1 VSPTEN
7 GRPGAPGGSG
17 RPRVMLWIL
26 ILAAT
31 VSLGRFL
38 AVLPLTYPPRTEVDF
53 PAYHEGGRLL
63 IEGEIDRLYSDDFKE
78 FQNLPLVTVFLAPLG
93 ALDYDQAWR
102 VLWWTNLASI
112 VAALAVLLFCIRRFF
127 PPLDAEGL
135 LIALALY
142 FWFAPIMHRS
152 LVLGQTT
159 PIMVLLLAA
168 FYALARRGR
177 STFSAIV
184 LGSICLVKIPP
195 LALVGVFLAR
205 RRVRLVAGALVVVL
219 LGLAISLAVF
229 GLDLNLQ
236 YGRRVIWTNAGKA
249 LAAFNNQS
257 LLGSMLRL
265 LTDRGLTD
273 WRLLPPPFV
282 VTVLH
287 RSALLLLIG
296 ALLWRGR
303 RLVWPARPPDGDPDE
318 TLEVEI
324 GLGVSLMLL
333 IFPIGWIHYFQFL
346 VVPVTLLPFWW
357 RAAGLPPRGPT
368 VAILAIGILLAA
380 GGMVRDG
387 AYYAHF
393 ENETLFRILQCS
405 RTLGALL
412 LAWGYARA
420 LGDAAASGNGGTGTA

>member
-1 VSPTEN
+1 MSQTETN
-7 GRPGAPGGSG
+7 RQSVPGGSG

-78 FQNLPLVTVFLAPLG
+78 FQNLPIVTVLLAPLG
-93 ALDYDQAWR
+93 ALEYDQAWR

-112 VAALAVLLFCIRRFF
+112 VATLAVLLVCIRRFF
-127 PPLDAEGL
+127 PPLDTEGV

-168 FYALARRGR
+168 FYALARRGK
-177 STFSAIV
+177 STISAIV
-184 LGSICLVKIPP
+184 LGAICLVKIPP

-236 YGRRVIWTNAGKA
+236 YGRKVIWANAGKA

-287 RSALLLLIG
+287 RAVLLLLIG
-296 ALLWRGR
+296 VLLWRGR
-303 RLVWPARPPDGDPDE
+303 RLVWPGKPPDGDHDE

-393 ENETLFRILQCS
+393 ENETLFRVLQCS

-412 LAWGYARA
+412 LAWGFARA
-420 LGDAAASGNGGTGTA
+420 LGNRDVSRNGLSGTP

>member
-177 STFSAIV
+177 STLSAIV

-205 RRVRLVAGALVVVL
+205 RRLRLVAGALVVVL

-296 ALLWRGR
+296 VLLWRGR
-303 RLVWPARPPDGDPDE
+303 RLVWPASPPDGDPDE

-393 ENETLFRILQCS
+393 ENETLFRVLQCS

-420 LGDAAASGNGGTGTA
+420 LGETAASGNGSTGTA

>member
-1 VSPTEN
+1 MGGP
-7 GRPGAPGGSG
+7 GR
-17 RPRVMLWIL
+17 RRLIRWIL
-26 ILAAT
+26 ILACTAS
-31 VSLGRFL
+31 VGRFL

-63 IEGEIDRLYSDDFKE
+63 IAGEIDRLYSEDFKE
-78 FQNLPLVTVFLAPLG
+78 FQNLPVVTVLLAPLG
-93 ALDYDQAWR
+93 ALEYERAWR

-112 VAALAVLLFCIRRFF
+112 LATVGVLLASVRRFF
-127 PPLDAEGL
+127 PPLDADGVL
-135 LIALALY
+135 LAVALY

-159 PIMVLLLAA
+159 PIMVLLLAG
-168 FYALARRGR
+168 FHALARRGR
-177 STFSAIV
+177 RNLSAGV

-195 LALVGVFLAR
+195 LALLGVFLAR
-205 RRVRLVAGALVVVL
+205 RRVRLVAGTLVVVA
-219 LGLAISLAVF
+219 LGLAISLAAF

-273 WRLLPPPFV
+273 WRLLSPPLA

-287 RSALLLLIG
+287 RSAVLVVLGL
-296 ALLWRGR
+296 LLWRGR
-303 RLVWPARPPDGDPDE
+303 RLVWPESIPEGGDDR

-333 IFPIGWIHYFQFL
+333 VFPIAWIHYFQFL

-357 RAAGLPPRGPT
+357 RKEGLPPRGPT

-380 GGMVRDG
+380 DG
-387 AYYAHF
+387 AVREGAFYTHF
-393 ENETLFRILQCS
+393 ENETWFRFLQCS

-420 LGDAAASGNGGTGTA
+420 LVSLPDSDG